1 MARACEDALDA
12 AANAHGPNAGELV
25 VGALEALGSL
35 PARVL
40 ADGGASSG
48 RARRTLARLERL
60 DRHEPLDGEADF
72 PSQHRPP
79 PSASARAR
87 RRQLTADQ
95 RLAARIEG
103 HLGRGSVSRGARALR
118 GAPLADAGDPLVRR
132 SLQDKHPRRPLPEPL
147 AEEEPALQ
155 VTLDQLDTA
164 LARAERNRGA
174 AGGPTGWTFE
184 QLRAA
189 VKASPEAREGA
200 HGVVNL
206 LLSGKLPRCGVLL
219 DSLLIGLAK
228 PTGGVRPIATGEV
241 WYRLSGLC
249 ALVALEGLGR
259 SLAPLQLCVGI
270 PGGAEATGLAVRA
283 AMLEDRESM
292 VLSVD
297 VENCFNAIGRE
308 ALFAS
313 VKRHAPSLLPY
324 VQWAYGAPTA
334 LHMVGA
340 PAGTPPLESV
350 AGVKQGDP
358 LGPLL
363 AALVLRDVQKHVARG
378 APGVLQ
384 VAYADDI
391 NLVGRAG
398 PLRAAWQCLG
408 GARGLPSAGLRLQA
422 PKSVL
427 YGGAHAP
434 TAALAQELGVTHAP
448 DGIVVAGTPVGSLD
462 FVSRFVLKRAE
473 DVVADVEEAMRLPL
487 RTQSRWLLLRM
498 SLSQRMAHLMRVV
511 LWMQLGPAMRRVEQA
526 LLSAAAAIFRL
537 PSGQGPGAP
546 AAQSD
551 VLAQLFLP
559 ERVGGFGLRSASET
573 GSGAA
578 LVACA
583 ALAQAALAD
592 APEALQPLRG
602 AARHN
607 YLAVWRAVFDDVG
620 TACSW
625 EAEERELPE
634 AFESNRALLVQHRAA
649 RAIAN
654 REAAALLP
662 LSADGAAPPAQQ
674 RAAARLRSAAGG
686 PASAVWTAVPTS
698 PATRLSDDDLVM
710 AGRHRLGLGP
720 GLGIGPAPCTCG
732 VGDAS
737 APDHAQVCKFSD
749 DIFRHDL
756 MVNTWRCVI
765 RDAGCATAG
774 SRRTA
779 ASWAPRPAC
788 AAATSSLCSAPTAWW
803 SRTSS
808 SRTRPP
814 PPTSRARRRI
824 PAPTPLA
831 LAGGPWSWP
840 RPACGPAAGGCPPGW
855 CRATPL
861 PAHAPASR
869 RTCR

>member
-1 MARACEDALDA
+1 M
-12 AANAHGPNAGELV
+12 
-25 VGALEALGSL
+25 
-35 PARVL
+35 
-40 ADGGASSG
+40 
-48 RARRTLARLERL
+48 
-60 DRHEPLDGEADF
+60 
-72 PSQHRPP
+72 
-79 PSASARAR
+79 
-87 RRQLTADQ
+87 
-95 RLAARIEG
+95 
-103 HLGRGSVSRGARALR
+103 
-118 GAPLADAGDPLVRR
+118 
-132 SLQDKHPRRPLPEPL
+132 
-147 AEEEPALQ
+147 
-155 VTLDQLDTA
+155 
-164 LARAERNRGA
+164 
-174 AGGPTGWTFE
+174 
-184 QLRAA
+184 
-189 VKASPEAREGA
+189 
-200 HGVVNL
+200 
-206 LLSGKLPRCGVLL
+206 
-219 DSLLIGLAK
+219 
-228 PTGGVRPIATGEV
+228 
-241 WYRLSGLC
+241 
-249 ALVALEGLGR
+249 
-259 SLAPLQLCVGI
+259 
-270 PGGAEATGLAVRA
+270 
-283 AMLEDRESM
+283 
-292 VLSVD
+292 
-297 VENCFNAIGRE
+297 
-308 ALFAS
+308 
-313 VKRHAPSLLPY
+313 
-324 VQWAYGAPTA
+324 
-334 LHMVGA
+334 
-340 PAGTPPLESV
+340 
-350 AGVKQGDP
+350 
-358 LGPLL
+358 
-363 AALVLRDVQKHVARG
+363 
-378 APGVLQ
+378 
-384 VAYADDI
+384 
-391 NLVGRAG
+391 
-398 PLRAAWQCLG
+398 
-408 GARGLPSAGLRLQA
+408 
-422 PKSVL
+422 
-427 YGGAHAP
+427 
-434 TAALAQELGVTHAP
+434 
-448 DGIVVAGTPVGSLD
+448 D

-662 LSADGAAPPAQQ
+662 LSADGAAPLAQQ

-737 APDHAQVCKFSD
+737 APDHAQVCKLSD

-765 RDAGCATAG
+765 RDAGCATSREPPYSGVVGAAAG
-774 SRRTA
+774 LRRGDIIAVLGPNRVVVADVVVTHAAA
-779 ASWAPRPAC
+779 ASYLPGAAKDSGY
-788 AAATSSLCSAPTAWW
+788 AAARAERRK
-803 SRTSS
+803 RTSVG
-808 SRTRPP
+808 
-814 PPTSRARRRI
+814 ALV
-824 PAPTPLA
+824 ADAGFDFVPLA
-831 LAGGPWSWP
+831 TESQGYMGKAALGLLSDLGDIAASGGRVKKHAFLRSAFARLSCALARGNGRMYATSVFAVTRALGRNYVPG
-840 RPACGPAAGGCPPGW
+840 RPLAVDEV
-855 CRATPL
+855 
-861 PAHAPASR
+861 APE
-869 RTCR
+869 